1 MTITI
6 GSELSRFMIY
16 SMYMFPNVNGANQY
30 TLDAFLETDYSRKTA
45 KLIEGETFNSN
56 DDYIALPNTPAGAG
70 GASSIIGLH
79 PITSSMY
86 LVPNGDKLVFVC
98 ENMED
103 SDDFNLTIKCYLRGK
118 IPDINVS
125 GGSLNYTFQNKLR

>member
-16 SMYMFPNVNGANQY
+16 SMYMFPNLSGANQY
-30 TLDAFLETDYSRKTA
+30 TLDAFLETDYNRKTA
-45 KLIEGETFNSN
+45 KLIEGETFNNN
-56 DDYIALPNTPAGAG
+56 DNYIALPNTPAGAG

-86 LVPNGDKLVFVC
+86 LVPNGDKLIFVC

-103 SDDFNLTIKCYLRGK
+103 ADDFNLTMKSYLRGK
-118 IPDINVS
+118 IPDISVS
-125 GGSLNYTFQNKLR
+125 GGSLNFTFQNKLR